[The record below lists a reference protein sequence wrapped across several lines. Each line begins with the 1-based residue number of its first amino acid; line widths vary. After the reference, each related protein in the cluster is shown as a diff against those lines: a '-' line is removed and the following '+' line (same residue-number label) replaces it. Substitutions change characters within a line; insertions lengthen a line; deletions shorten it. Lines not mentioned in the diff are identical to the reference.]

1 MATDMTVEEAERQ
14 LAAIEADTAEAVA
27 PLKQRVEELEVD
39 RAVREARVNSL
50 TAEIRRLEKEAQS
63 LNQCTSD
70 NALAEIILTDEAM
83 TLEAKAAELEA
94 QLAARN
100 A

>member
-39 RAVREARVNSL
+39 RAVRR
-50 TAEIRRLEKEAQS
+50 
-63 LNQCTSD
+63 TSD
-70 NALAEIILTDEAM
+70 AQTLARDYFR
-83 TLEAKAAELEA
+83 AENVEVGKCWA
-94 QLAARN
+94 GGCSE
-100 A
+100 